1 MSRSNFGFESVYTR
15 KQGGGELMLGKK
27 TRITILGVILSSMLL
42 SACGAKE
49 TSDAHEAESAVVHL
63 GEHQQLVANGDL
75 QETTQGTDKLPAF
88 LDALDPSLKTA
99 YTTAASVK
107 DILSSIPCYCG
118 CGESAGHKS
127 NLNCFIKE
135 TNEDGSVVWDDHGTR
150 CGVCVETAMTVSG
163 LNKQGKSVKEI
174 RAGY

>member
-1 MSRSNFGFESVYTR
+1 
-15 KQGGGELMLGKK
+15 MLFGKK
-27 TRITILGVILSSMLL
+27 TRMTILGVILSSMLL

-49 TSDAHEAESAVVHL
+49 AGDSHEAESAKVHV
-63 GEHQQLVANGDL
+63 GDHQRLAANGDL

-99 YTTAASVK
+99 YATAASVK

-127 NLNCFIKE
+127 NLNCFIKDA
-135 TNEDGSVVWDDHGTR
+135 NEDGSVVWDDHGTR
-150 CGVCVETAMTVSG
+150 CGVCVDTATTVAE

-174 RAGY
+174 RAVIDGTYSTGKYAPPTPTPEVM